1 MGWTDLLADPPA
13 GFSPMSAE
21 ALTTTIADIRD
32 RLTRNEFRDEAAVSL
47 GIVIPVLQDL
57 GWPVRDMTVVTPQYA
72 IQGRRV
78 DYALIGRYSTPSVL
92 LEVKRVGNIEV
103 GEEQLF
109 AYAFRQG
116 TPIIVLTDGRSWR
129 LYLTTGEGSF
139 EDRRFASVDLVED
152 DPEQGAS
159 ALRRYLSR
167 ESVLDGQARKHAE
180 TDLDSRWRQRKAE
193 EALPS
198 VWSRLAADRG
208 GPLVELVRSQVRDEC
223 GITPSAESVVS
234 FLRDAPT
241 ERHPEPIPR
250 PILAPRP
257 APTPTPAP
265 PQGRAS
271 FTLGGSTRSFGTN
284 TELLAAVFS
293 DLALRDATF
302 LERFAATRPGR
313 KRVSR
318 SLDDLD
324 PGRRKT
330 HAHLPGGWWVD
341 AGMPNKGGLIEKA
354 CQVAGFEFGRDLVV
368 DFRKRRPSSPSPS
381 PPPPREGRPVQG
393 SRYSFTLRGETQRFR
408 TGADL
413 MTAIFAAFAK
423 NDAGFCERFGKR
435 HKGAKLVYVARR
447 PKDLYPEHPHLVKS
461 SARELP
467 GGYYLGTHMGSA
479 KKEQLIRFACE
490 VAGLTFGRDLTVELP
505 VARRA
510 QKQA

>member
-1 MGWTDLLADPPA
+1 
-13 GFSPMSAE
+13 MSAE

-32 RLTRNEFRDEAAVSL
+32 RLRRGEFPDEAKVSQ
-47 GIVIPVLQDL
+47 GIVMRVLNDL
-57 GWPVRDMTVVTPQYA
+57 DWPVFDTTVVTREYS

-78 DYALIGRYSTPSVL
+78 DYALIGKFRTPSVL

-129 LYLTTGEGSF
+129 LYLTTGEGVF
-139 EDRRFASVDLVED
+139 EDRRFAAVDLVEG

-159 ALRRYLSR
+159 TLRRYLSR
-167 ESVLDGQARKHAE
+167 EAVLDGQARKRAE
-180 TDLDSRWRQRKAE
+180 ADLDSRWRQRKAE

-198 VWSRLAADRG
+198 VWRRLAEDRG
-208 GPLVELVRSQVRDEC
+208 GALVELVRSRVRDEC
-223 GITPSAESVVS
+223 GIAPSAESVVR

-241 ERHPEPIPR
+241 ERRPEPIPR
-250 PILAPRP
+250 PIPALRP
-257 APTPTPAP
+257 APTPTRTP

-302 LERFAATRPGR
+302 VERFAATQSGR

-318 SLDDLD
+318 TLDDLD

-330 HAHLPGGWWVD
+330 HARLPGGWWID
-341 AGMPNKGGLIEKA
+341 AGMPNKGTLIEKA
-354 CQVAGFEFGRDLVV
+354 CQVAGLEFGSDLVV
-368 DFRKRRPSSPSPS
+368 DFRKRRPSYPS
-381 PPPPREGRPVQG
+381 PPVSPPREERQVHEG
-393 SRYSFTLRGETQRFR
+393 RYSFTLRGETQRFR

-413 MTAIFAAFAK
+413 MTAVFAAFAK

-435 HKGAKLVYVARR
+435 HRGAKLIYVARR
-447 PKDLYPEHPHLVKS
+447 PEDLYPEHPNLVKS
-461 SARELP
+461 SARKLP
-467 GGYYLGTHMGSA
+467 GGYYLGTHMGRA

-510 QKQA
+510 KKPA

>member
-1 MGWTDLLADPPA
+1 
-13 GFSPMSAE
+13 MSAE

-32 RLTRNEFRDEAAVSL
+32 RLRRGEFPDEAKVSQ
-47 GIVIPVLQDL
+47 GIVMRVLNDL
-57 GWPVRDMTVVTPQYA
+57 DWPVFDTTVVTREYS

-78 DYALIGRYSTPSVL
+78 DYALIGKFRTPSVL

-129 LYLTTGEGSF
+129 LYLTTGEGVF
-139 EDRRFASVDLVED
+139 EDRRFAAVDLVEG

-159 ALRRYLSR
+159 TLRRYLSR
-167 ESVLDGQARKHAE
+167 EAVLDGQARKRAE
-180 TDLDSRWRQRKAE
+180 ADLDSRWRQRKAE

-198 VWSRLAADRG
+198 VWKRLAEDRDG
-208 GPLVELVRSQVRDEC
+208 ALVELVRSRVRDEC
-223 GITPSAESVVS
+223 GIAPSAESVVR

-241 ERHPEPIPR
+241 ERRPEPIPR
-250 PILAPRP
+250 PIPAPRP
-257 APTPTPAP
+257 TPAPTRTP

-271 FTLGGSTRSFGTN
+271 FTLDGSTRSFGTN

-302 LERFAATRPGR
+302 VKRFAATQSGR

-318 SLDDLD
+318 TLDDLD

-330 HAHLPGGWWVD
+330 HARLPGGWWID
-341 AGMPNKGGLIEKA
+341 AGMPNKGTLIEKA

-368 DFRKRRPSSPSPS
+368 DFRKRRASSPSPS
-381 PPPPREGRPVQG
+381 APLPREERSVQEG
-393 SRYSFTLRGETQRFR
+393 PYSFTLRGEMQRFR
-408 TGADL
+408 KSADL
-413 MTAIFAAFAK
+413 LGAVFAVFAE
-423 NDAGFCERFGKR
+423 NDPGFCERFRRRHRGRKR
-435 HKGAKLVYVARR
+435 EYVAKR
-447 PKDLYPEHPHLVKS
+447 PEDLYPESPHLAKS
-461 SARELP
+461 EFRKLP
-467 GGYYLGTHMGSA
+467 GGYFIGTNMGTA
-479 KKEQLIRFACE
+479 KKMDLIRRACE
-490 VAGLTFGRDLTVELP
+490 VAGVQFGRDLTVELP

-510 QKQA
+510 KKQA